1 MNETQQTFLLLLIFG
16 AVDFC
21 IHYPLFEN
29 HPERKTWQ
37 DIYHV
42 IQATTQA
49 VIPLFVFEIGSA
61 DMYLFYFL
69 LFAGVHDMVYIIIWW
84 LIKDESYPEKCW
96 WLWWTFPLGWI
107 ATILDSIKAK
117 REGFG
122 FRFFLKGTIKFSHFK
137 IQVASAIIIYF
148 VLKYWLINS

>member
-29 HPERKTWQ
+29 HPERKKAQ

-42 IQATTQA
+42 IQAITQII
-49 VIPLFVFEIGSA
+49 IPLFVFGLHSA
-61 DMYLFYFL
+61 DLYLFYFL
-69 LFAGVHDMVYIIIWW
+69 LFAGVHDMVYIILWW
-84 LIKDESYPEKCW
+84 LIANKSYDEYCW
-96 WLWWTFPLGWI
+96 WLWWTFPLGWVETII
-107 ATILDSIKAK
+107 ANLTLLFS
-117 REGFG
+117 
-122 FRFFLKGTIKFSHFK
+122 KGTVKFSHFK

-148 VLKYWLINS
+148 VLKYWSSVML